1 MTDQAEAVE
10 AAGAAAQ
17 RVRVDWRTG
26 QAMVQHDEAFWRE
39 HEQRRLEQGLSV
51 RQYCAANALALSTYR
66 HRVSGKKRA
75 SARAAATEPT
85 PSRSPSFV
93 TVSAARLEPAA
104 LVEIA
109 LQGMTLRLSGEAA
122 ERVLAGIMARLA

>member
-10 AAGAAAQ
+10 VAGAG

-26 QAMVQHDEAFWRE
+26 QAMVQHDDAFWRD
-39 HEQRRLEQGLSV
+39 HEQRRLDQGLSV
-51 RQYCAANALALSTYR
+51 PQYCAANALALSTYR

-75 SARAAATEPT
+75 IAKPVATKPIA
-85 PSRSPSFV
+85 SRSPSFV
-93 TVSAARLEPAA
+93 PVSAPRAELGA

-122 ERVLAGIMARLA
+122 ERVLASVMARLA

>member
-1 MTDQAEAVE
+1 MTDEAEAVE
-10 AAGAAAQ
+10 TAGAG

-26 QAMVQHDEAFWRE
+26 RAMVQHDEAFWRD

-51 RQYCAANALALSTYR
+51 PQYCAANALALSTYR

-75 SARAAATEPT
+75 SARPLVTKPM

-93 TVSAARLEPAA
+93 PVSAPQAELGA

-122 ERVLAGIMARLA
+122 ERVLASVMARLA

>member
-1 MTDQAEAVE
+1 MTDEAEAVE
-10 AAGAAAQ
+10 AAGAGAQ

-26 QAMVQHDEAFWRE
+26 QAMVQHDEAFWRD

-75 SARAAATEPT
+75 VARPAAASPT

-93 TVSAARLEPAA
+93 AVSAAPTEPGAV
-104 LVEIA
+104 VEVS

-122 ERVLAGIMARLA
+122 ERVVSRVMARLA

>member
-1 MTDQAEAVE
+1 MTDQTEAIE
-10 AAGAAAQ
+10 AAGAR

-26 QAMVQHDEAFWRE
+26 QAMVQHDDAFWRD

-51 RQYCAANALALSTYR
+51 PQYCEVNALALSTYR

-75 SARAAATEPT
+75 SARPAATKPA
-85 PSRSPSFV
+85 PSGSPSFV
-93 TVSAARLEPAA
+93 PVAAARSELGA

-122 ERVLAGIMARLA
+122 ERILAGVMARLA